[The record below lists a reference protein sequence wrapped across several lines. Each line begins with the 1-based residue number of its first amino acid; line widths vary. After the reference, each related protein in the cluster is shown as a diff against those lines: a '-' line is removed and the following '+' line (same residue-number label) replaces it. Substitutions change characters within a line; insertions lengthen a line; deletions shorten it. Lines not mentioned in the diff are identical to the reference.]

1 MVNKSKILS
10 DLSKIAVDAMSTF
23 SSLRKEIE
31 TMVSLRVNRV
41 INKMNLVKRDEFDAL
56 KRLVQKLIIDNEK
69 LKKPRKKNTIKKKKT
84 ASRKKRLKN
93 VNYSHFFGL
102 LIYLTCETSY

>member
-31 TMVSLRVNRV
+31 TMVSLRVNKV
-41 INKMNLVKRDEFDAL
+41 INRMNLVKRDEFDA
-56 KRLVQKLIIDNEK
+56 
-69 LKKPRKKNTIKKKKT
+69 
-84 ASRKKRLKN
+84 
-93 VNYSHFFGL
+93 
-102 LIYLTCETSY
+102 

>member
-31 TMVSLRVNRV
+31 TMVSLRVNKV
-41 INKMNLVKRDEFDAL
+41 INRMNLVKRDEFDAL
-56 KRLVQKLIIDNEK
+56 KRLVQKSIIDNEK
-69 LKKPRKKNTIKKKKT
+69 TKKSRKKTLVKKKKT
-84 ASRKKRLKN
+84 ISRKKKAKN
-93 VNYSHFFGL
+93 
-102 LIYLTCETSY
+102 

>member
-56 KRLVQKLIIDNEK
+56 KKIVQKSIIDNEK
-69 LKKPRKKNTIKKKKT
+69 LEKSRKKNIIKKKKT
-84 ASRKKRLKN
+84 ASRKKKTKKR
-93 VNYSHFFGL
+93 
-102 LIYLTCETSY
+102 

>member
-31 TMVSLRVNRV
+31 TMVSLRVNKV
-41 INKMNLVKRDEFDAL
+41 INRMNLVKRDEFDAL
-56 KRLVQKLIIDNEK
+56 KRLVQKSIIDNEK
-69 LKKPRKKNTIKKKKT
+69 TKKSRKKTPVKKKKT
-84 ASRKKRLKN
+84 ISRRKKAKN
-93 VNYSHFFGL
+93 
-102 LIYLTCETSY
+102 

>member
-31 TMVSLRVNRV
+31 TMVSLRVNKV
-41 INKMNLVKRDEFDAL
+41 INRMNLVKRDEFDAL
-56 KRLVQKLIIDNEK
+56 KRLVQKSIIDNEK
-69 LKKPRKKNTIKKKKT
+69 T
-84 ASRKKRLKN
+84 
-93 VNYSHFFGL
+93 
-102 LIYLTCETSY
+102 

>member
-31 TMVSLRVNRV
+31 TMVSLRVNKV

-56 KRLVQKLIIDNEK
+56 KRLVQKSIIDNEK
-69 LKKPRKKNTIKKKKT
+69 IKKPRKKTVIKKKKT
-84 ASRKKRLKN
+84 TLRKKKIKN
-93 VNYSHFFGL
+93 
-102 LIYLTCETSY
+102 

>member
-31 TMVSLRVNRV
+31 TMVSLRVNKV
-41 INKMNLVKRDEFDAL
+41 INRMNLVKRDEFDAL
-56 KRLVQKLIIDNEK
+56 KRLVQKSIIDNEK
-69 LKKPRKKNTIKKKKT
+69 PKKSRKKTPVKKKKT
-84 ASRKKRLKN
+84 ISRKKKPKN
-93 VNYSHFFGL
+93 
-102 LIYLTCETSY
+102 

>member
-31 TMVSLRVNRV
+31 TMVSLRVNKV
-41 INKMNLVKRDEFDAL
+41 INRMNLVKRDEFDAL
-56 KRLVQKLIIDNEK
+56 KRLVQKSIIDNEK
-69 LKKPRKKNTIKKKKT
+69 TKKSRKNTPLKKKKT
-84 ASRKKRLKN
+84 TSRRKKAKN
-93 VNYSHFFGL
+93 
-102 LIYLTCETSY
+102 

>member
-31 TMVSLRVNRV
+31 TMVSLRVNKV
-41 INKMNLVKRDEFDAL
+41 INRMNLVKRDEFDAL
-56 KRLVQKLIIDNEK
+56 KRLVQKSIIDNEK
-69 LKKPRKKNTIKKKKT
+69 TKKSRKKTSIKKKKT
-84 ASRKKRLKN
+84 ISRKKKAKN
-93 VNYSHFFGL
+93 
-102 LIYLTCETSY
+102 

>member
-31 TMVSLRVNRV
+31 TIVSIRVNKV
-41 INKMNLVKRDEFDAL
+41 INRMNLVKRDEFDAL
-56 KRLVQKLIIDNEK
+56 KRLVQKSIIDNEK
-69 LKKPRKKNTIKKKKT
+69 TKKSRKKTLVKKKKT
-84 ASRKKRLKN
+84 ISRKKKAKN
-93 VNYSHFFGL
+93 
-102 LIYLTCETSY
+102 

>member
-31 TMVSLRVNRV
+31 TMVSLRVNKV

-56 KRLVQKLIIDNEK
+56 KRLVQKSIIDNEK
-69 LKKPRKKNTIKKKKT
+69 TKKPRKKIAKKKKKIV
-84 ASRKKRLKN
+84 SRKKKAKN
-93 VNYSHFFGL
+93 
-102 LIYLTCETSY
+102 